1 VINRDLGDME
11 MKIILVSIL
20 LFLLCIS
27 VESASA
33 DTISAQIDSQD
44 FPSGNWHQGQDQ
56 ADAHV
61 WIKNTGDMG
70 HRFWVSYEVMDR
82 RGRWYTAPPES
93 VYADPG
99 TDSTWFVGPR
109 LHIPYNA
116 ELGSYQADFYL
127 YAYYDSS
134 TGEFSDLLDQV
145 AQVDAFRV
153 VG

>member
-1 VINRDLGDME
+1 VINRNLDGIE
-11 MKIILVSIL
+11 MKSALVCIL
-20 LFLLCIS
+20 LLLLCIS

-44 FPSGNWHQGQDQ
+44 FPSGDWHRGQDQ

-61 WIKNTGDMG
+61 WIKNTGDIG

-82 RGRWYTAPPES
+82 RGQWYTAPPES
-93 VYADPG
+93 VYADPSS
-99 TDSTWFVGPR
+99 DSTWFVGPR
-109 LHIPYNA
+109 LHIPYDA

-127 YAYYDSS
+127 YAYYDNS